1 MKATLTKNIKIK
13 TAIAYLVFEKEQER
27 LDIVKFLNG
36 EEFADETINNRV
48 KEYLSKLHIL
58 NRDGSLTQK
67 GNKVIETGKIF
78 VQEEGKYKIW
88 FTENDNFINTKI
100 LYFKRKSP
108 RDRERI
114 NEINIDFEKE
124 NYFLPINNNEF
135 SILKLV
141 NTDNISGQ
149 INHHSE
155 DIELIWKWKDL
166 EKSNFH
172 FAGKIDNNSIK
183 EHKIESDEKLEEF
196 ILKIFPDWD
205 YINQRLKVEFRNLIT
220 ENEKRNF
227 KTNYSN
233 TNQTGFDNV
242 EFTDISII
250 PYDNQ
255 DAKKWRNWFVEQEIE
270 NDYFL
275 KYDFEKLVNEIN
287 NKNGFSTY
295 INKLDIPEISEY
307 REEIYNKDRP
317 KQNIAFWHLSAPNDL
332 NPDADQKYIIKSLN
346 YEIGK
351 NISFENI
358 VNKLI
363 ENSNNETNTVFYYD
377 KYTYTNS
384 QQKSITAFFNTFD
397 KIEDK
402 SKYLITIKNLK
413 GKKRNNY
420 LSQNSEIELID
431 TNNIF
436 QRKLPHNRYI
446 VLAES
451 KEKYTVWQLPSS
463 IDYIKFQDN
472 EIEPET
478 IGEIKD
484 SISFNQVKKEMLK
497 QQLRTFIENKL

>member
-13 TAIAYLVFEKEQER
+13 TATAYLVFEKEQNR
-27 LDIVKFLNG
+27 PDIVKFLNG
-36 EEFADETINNRV
+36 EEFDNETINNRV

-58 NRDGSLTQK
+58 NKDGSLTQK

-78 VQEEGKYKIW
+78 VREEGKYRIW
-88 FTENDNFINTKI
+88 FTENDSFLDTKI
-100 LYFKRKSP
+100 IYFERKSP
-108 RDRERI
+108 RQDEHI
-114 NEINIDFEKE
+114 NEINISFEEE
-124 NYFLPINNNEF
+124 NYLLPINNNEF

-149 INHHSE
+149 LNRSPENIK
-155 DIELIWKWKDL
+155 LVWKWNDL

-172 FAGKIDNNSIK
+172 FEGKIDKNSIK
-183 EHKIESDEKLEEF
+183 EHKIKSSENLKEY

-205 YINQRLKVEFRNLIT
+205 YINQKLKFEFRNLTNDT
-220 ENEKRNF
+220 EKQNF
-227 KTNYSN
+227 KLNYQN
-233 TNQTGFDNV
+233 KNQARFNNI
-242 EFTDISII
+242 EFTDIPIM

-255 DAKKWRNWFVEQEIE
+255 DAVKWRNWFINQEIE
-270 NDYFL
+270 KEYFL

-287 NKNGFSTY
+287 NKNGFSAY
-295 INKLDIPEISEY
+295 KNNLDIPEISQY
-307 REEIYNKDRP
+307 GEEIYSKDRV
-317 KQNIAFWHLSAPNDL
+317 KQSLAFWHLSAPNDL
-332 NPDADQKYIIKSLN
+332 NPDADQKYIIKQLN

-358 VNKLI
+358 VSKLI

-384 QQKSITAFFNTFD
+384 QQRSMVAFFNTFD

-402 SKYLITIKNLK
+402 SKYLITIKNLN
-413 GKKRNNY
+413 GKKRSNY
-420 LSQNSEIELID
+420 LTQNSNIEVID
-431 TNNIF
+431 ANNIL
-436 QRKLPHNRYI
+436 QRRLPHNRYI
-446 VLAES
+446 ILAES

-463 IDYIKFQDN
+463 IDYIIFKDN
-472 EIEPET
+472 EIEAET

-497 QQLRTFIENKL
+497 KELRTFIENKL

>member
-1 MKATLTKNIKIK
+1 MKAILTKNIKVK
-13 TAIAYLVFEKEQER
+13 TATAYLVFEKEQNR
-27 LDIVKFLNG
+27 PDVVKFLNG
-36 EEFADETINNRV
+36 EEFEDDTINTRV
-48 KEYLSKLHIL
+48 KEYLLKLHIL
-58 NRDGSLTQK
+58 DRDGSLTQK

-100 LYFKRKSP
+100 LYFERKSP
-108 RDRERI
+108 RDREKI

-124 NYFLPINNNEF
+124 NYFLPLNNKEF
-135 SILKLV
+135 SLLNLV

-149 INHHSE
+149 INGNTES
-155 DIELIWKWKDL
+155 IKLIWKWKDL
-166 EKSNFH
+166 DNSNFH
-172 FAGKIDNNSIK
+172 FTGKIDKKSIK
-183 EHKIESDEKLEEF
+183 EHKIESKVNLEEY

-205 YINQRLKVEFRNLIT
+205 YINQKLKVEFRNLTT

-233 TNQTGFDNV
+233 TNQTGFNNI
-242 EFTDISII
+242 EFTDIPII

-255 DAKKWRNWFVEQEIE
+255 DAKKWRNWFIKQEIE
-270 NDYFL
+270 NEYYL

-287 NKNGFSTY
+287 SKNGFSVY
-295 INKLDIPEISEY
+295 KNNLDIPEISEY
-307 REEIYNKDRP
+307 REEIYNKDRS

-351 NISFENI
+351 NISFANI
-358 VNKLI
+358 VNKLV
-363 ENSNNETNTVFYYD
+363 ENSNNEINTVFYYD

-384 QQKSITAFFNTFD
+384 QQKSMTAFFNTFD
-397 KIEDK
+397 RIEDK
-402 SKYLITIKNLK
+402 SKYLITIKNLN
-413 GKKRNNY
+413 GKKRSNY
-420 LSQNSEIELID
+420 LTQDSKIEVID
-431 TNNIF
+431 ANNIF
-436 QRKLPHNRYI
+436 HSKLPHNRYI
-446 VLAES
+446 ILAEN

-484 SISFNQVKKEMLK
+484 SISFNQVNKEMLK